1 MKAKLFDER
10 GEVTFSGEDVKEI
23 TIEVGDYS
31 ILIRWKNGECDRAEW
46 VSI

>member
-10 GEVTFSGEDVKEI
+10 GEVTFNPEDVKEI
-23 TIEVGDYS
+23 VIEFGGYS
-31 ILIRWKNGECDRAEW
+31 ILITWSNGECDRAEW